1 MAPLTGLTGGMPY
14 EVRAATIEDAMPLG
28 AMHVAA
34 WREAYFPHI
43 LSEASFEVV
52 TPEARGQRYVELL
65 TANTG
70 TIWLAVS
77 GGEIIGHSAAVP
89 SEPGAPRD
97 LELTS
102 IYVLA
107 KAYGTGVGQALLEA
121 ALGDRPACLWVAAEN
136 PRALAFY
143 RRNGFE
149 AVGEPVRRRFILDE
163 FDELRM
169 VR

>member
-1 MAPLTGLTGGMPY
+1 MEY
-14 EVRAATIEDAMPLG
+14 EMRVATADDAMPLG

-52 TPEARGQRYVELL
+52 TPEARGERYVELL
-65 TANTG
+65 TANTA
-70 TIWLAVS
+70 TTWLAVS
-77 GGEIIGHSAAVP
+77 DGEIIGHSTVVP
-89 SEPGAPRD
+89 AEPGSPRD
-97 LELTS
+97 LELAS

-107 KAYGTGVGQALLEA
+107 RAYGTGVGQALLDA
-121 ALGDRPACLWVAAEN
+121 ALGDRPACLWVAAGN

-163 FDELRM
+163 LDELRM
-169 VR
+169 AR